1 MDMHALIE
9 EIKALLVKIKSGE
22 ASQADLEAFVAATNQ
37 LNERAIVLRYKA
49 YEASVFERTETAS
62 EMNSETPV
70 VSVVEP
76 IIEAVLPEVEK
87 PAEEPSFDLFGLS
100 DEEEEEEEQMQFSL
114 PEEPVV
120 RPEEPIEQKSYFD
133 EIGETLPEASESE
146 PVVETPVQPT
156 ATTDFSQNLHPIY
169 EKLHQNDGTL
179 TARLMS
185 VHLDT
190 LKGAFG
196 FNERLQITQELFGG
210 SNEEFNRLIDT
221 IEETGTKEQA
231 RVIVSKIANQFN
243 WKNDSQLAL
252 ELIQKIERKYA

>member
-9 EIKALLVKIKSGE
+9 EIKALLAKIKSGE
-22 ASQADLEAFVAATNQ
+22 ASQVDLEAFVAATNQ

-76 IIEAVLPEVEK
+76 VIEAVLPEVDK

-100 DEEEEEEEQMQFSL
+100 DEEEQEEEQMQFSL
-114 PEEPVV
+114 
-120 RPEEPIEQKSYFD
+120 PEEPIEQKSYFD

-146 PVVETPVQPT
+146 PVVETPVQQT

-231 RVIVSKIANQFN
+231 RAIVSNVANQFN